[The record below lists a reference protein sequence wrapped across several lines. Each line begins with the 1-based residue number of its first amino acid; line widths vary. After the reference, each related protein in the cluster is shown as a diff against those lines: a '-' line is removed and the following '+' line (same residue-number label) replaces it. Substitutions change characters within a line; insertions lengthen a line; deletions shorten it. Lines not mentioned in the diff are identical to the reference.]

1 VKTTIR
7 LFTTANR
14 AALAAV
20 CLIGLGGCR
29 GDHSP
34 GEANGSDEN
43 HAGHVIPAHKPKTFP
58 EAVRSLKKL
67 NDQIVREVAAGQPGA
82 PADEKTVHHALDV
95 ANWLP
100 EIAAD
105 SDMPEKPW
113 NEVNTRSA
121 ALVGDYKTVLSGV
134 AAGNT
139 VHALHDAEKE
149 IADLASLLDASDN
162 RWFAGTAKVAET
174 PSSQ

>member
-7 LFTTANR
+7 PFTTVYR

-20 CLIGLGGCR
+20 CLFGLGGCR

-34 GEANGSDEN
+34 GDAKGGDED
-43 HAGHVIPAHKPKTFP
+43 HVGHVIPAHKPKTFP

-82 PADEKTVHHALDV
+82 SADDKTVRLALDV

-100 EIAAD
+100 EIAAR
-105 SDMPEKPW
+105 SDMPENPW
-113 NEVNTRSA
+113 NEVNARSA
-121 ALVGDYKTVLSGV
+121 ALVGHYKTVLSGV

-139 VHALHDAEKE
+139 VHALRDADKE

-162 RWFAGTAKVAET
+162 RWFAGNAKVDGT
-174 PSSQ
+174 PNSQ